1 MDIKEFSTLIKEKA
15 KELDDMA
22 KHRLP
27 VKIGRMAKDHYQDN
41 FRKGGFVNKRLQRW
55 PATKRQQ
62 SGGTSAASN
71 YGPLLSRRNH
81 LFSSIKYMPS
91 DYRVRVANDVP
102 YASIHNY
109 GGETHPTVTPKMRKF
124 AWAMYYNTSGIGK
137 KPSTGKKTGNRRKNA
152 ASPQAEMW
160 KRLALTKK
168 KKLKVRIPKR
178 QFIGESATLNT
189 RIEKTIENEIR
200 KILK

>member
-62 SGGTSAASN
+62 SGDTSAASN

-91 DYRVRVANDVP
+91 DYHVRVANDVP
-102 YASIHNY
+102 YASMHNY
-109 GGETHPTVTPKMRKF
+109 GGETHPTVTPKMRRF

-137 KPSTGKKTGNRRKNA
+137 KPSTGKKRATGARIQPLHRLRCGKGSHSQRKR
-152 ASPQAEMW
+152 S
-160 KRLALTKK
+160 
-168 KKLKVRIPKR
+168 
-178 QFIGESATLNT
+178 
-189 RIEKTIENEIR
+189 
-200 KILK
+200 

>member
-62 SGGTSAASN
+62 SGDTSAASN

-91 DYRVRVANDVP
+91 DYHVRVANDVP
-102 YASIHNY
+102 YALSLIH
-109 GGETHPTVTPKMRKF
+109 
-124 AWAMYYNTSGIGK
+124 I
-137 KPSTGKKTGNRRKNA
+137 
-152 ASPQAEMW
+152 
-160 KRLALTKK
+160 
-168 KKLKVRIPKR
+168 
-178 QFIGESATLNT
+178 
-189 RIEKTIENEIR
+189 
-200 KILK
+200 